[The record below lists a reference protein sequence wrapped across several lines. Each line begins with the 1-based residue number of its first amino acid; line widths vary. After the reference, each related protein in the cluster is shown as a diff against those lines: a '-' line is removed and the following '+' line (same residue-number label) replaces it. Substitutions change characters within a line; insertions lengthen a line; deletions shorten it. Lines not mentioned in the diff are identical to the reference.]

1 MPDETANDKGAQAR
15 ADDARPATDGR
26 VPAPTPPADD
36 TETAD
41 SATDAPGTE
50 ALEADADTDPHSRT
64 EPGRTGKA
72 ATEPVRDPAE
82 EPVAD
87 SDTDT
92 EPHSRTQQGRTGKA
106 ATEPVRDSAEEPAA
120 GSDTDAEPHG
130 RTQPG
135 RTGEAAPEPV
145 RDPVEEPVADSAT
158 DAPEAAATDTDADTE
173 PHGRTQPGRTGK
185 AATEPVRDPAEEPAA
200 GSDTDT
206 EPHGRT
212 APGRTGEAAVGA
224 DEESEEAVADSGAL
238 IPEETDEP
246 VGERDPA
253 TGGPVNLPAEPP
265 AGGRLVRERLT
276 RRRVAHEPE
285 APDPAHDVEQRR
297 REAGVD
303 HRFPFGR
310 PGEPLGRAHPFVFGF
325 TAALGVI
332 TAWML
337 VQAATNAKSVIVMIV
352 VAMFLAV
359 GLNPAVERL
368 RRFGLPR
375 GAAVATVFMGVILF
389 FAGFVASL
397 VQPVSEQVT
406 ELRTKIPE
414 FVGQLQDNKTL
425 ADWDKRYGLLERAE
439 KTVNSDGF
447 QDGLTDIATG
457 IGKVAVNGVFQTITI
472 LILTLYFMS
481 SLPQI
486 KTFFYQLA
494 PRSRRA
500 RVALLG
506 DEILDRI
513 GGYVAGQF
521 TIAFIAGTTSYVF
534 LSIVGV
540 KYALALAL
548 IVAVTDLI
556 PLIGATI
563 GAVVVCLL
571 AFLTGNLTDLIICA
585 VFYLIYQQVENYV
598 VYPRVMKRTV
608 DVQPAVTIVAALIGG
623 TLLGVVGALLAIP
636 TAAAISLLIREV
648 VMPRQETM

>member
-1 MPDETANDKGAQAR
+1 MPDDTPHEDGPEAAPGKG
-15 ADDARPATDGR
+15 RPATGGT
-26 VPAPTPPADD
+26 VPAPSRPADD
-36 TETAD
+36 E
-41 SATDAPGTE
+41 DA
-50 ALEADADTDPHSRT
+50 A
-64 EPGRTGKA
+64 EPG
-72 ATEPVRDPAE
+72 
-82 EPVAD
+82 
-87 SDTDT
+87 
-92 EPHSRTQQGRTGKA
+92 
-106 ATEPVRDSAEEPAA
+106 EPAA
-120 GSDTDAEPHG
+120 AE
-130 RTQPG
+130 
-135 RTGEAAPEPV
+135 
-145 RDPVEEPVADSAT
+145 DD
-158 DAPEAAATDTDADTE
+158 
-173 PHGRTQPGRTGK
+173 
-185 AATEPVRDPAEEPAA
+185 
-200 GSDTDT
+200 
-206 EPHGRT
+206 
-212 APGRTGEAAVGA
+212 
-224 DEESEEAVADSGAL
+224 EAVAPSGAL
-238 IPEETDEP
+238 RPEEIEAP
-246 VGERDPA
+246 APGERDPS
-253 TGGPVNLPAEPP
+253 TGTPVRLPVVGETVEP
-265 AGGRLVRERLT
+265 V
-276 RRRVAHEPE
+276 EPDPG

-303 HRFPFGR
+303 HHFPFGR
-310 PGEPLGRAHPFVFGF
+310 PGQPFGRAHPFIFGF

-337 VQAATNAKSVIVMIV
+337 VRAATNAKSVIVMIV

-375 GAAVATVFMGVILF
+375 GAAVAAVFFAVILF

-397 VQPVSEQVT
+397 VKPVSEQVT
-406 ELRTKIPE
+406 NLRENIPDY
-414 FVGQLQDNKTL
+414 VNQLQHNDRL
-425 ADWDKRYGLLERAE
+425 AEWDKRYGLLERAE

-447 QDGLTDIATG
+447 QNQLTDIATG
-457 IGKVAVNGVFQTITI
+457 IGNVAVNGIFQTITI

-486 KTFFYQLA
+486 KTFFYKLA

-521 TIAFIAGTTSYVF
+521 TIAFIAGVCSFVF
-534 LSIVGV
+534 LSVLGV

-563 GAVVVCLL
+563 GAVVVCLV
-571 AFLTGNLTDLIICA
+571 AFLTGDVTKLIVCA
-585 VFYLIYQQVENYV
+585 IFYLIYQQVENYV

-636 TAAAISLLIREV
+636 TAAAISLLVREV
-648 VMPRQETM
+648 VIPRQETL